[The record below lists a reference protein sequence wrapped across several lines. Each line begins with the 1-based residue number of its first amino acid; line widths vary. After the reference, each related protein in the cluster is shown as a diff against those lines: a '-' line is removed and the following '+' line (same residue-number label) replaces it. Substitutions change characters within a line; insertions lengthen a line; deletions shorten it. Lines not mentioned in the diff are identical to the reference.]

1 MRVKNGSRG
10 DSFTLLLV
18 NIVLG
23 VVLVVMAVMA
33 FLNPEENMVL
43 FPLIFFVAA
52 AMRFSNAVYS
62 FLNVEYEKKWKS
74 GGLRDL
80 ILGIVIFVL
89 GIIAAVGV
97 WS

>member
-43 FPLIFFVAA
+43 FPLILFTAF
-52 AMRFSNAVYS
+52 
-62 FLNVEYEKKWKS
+62 
-74 GGLRDL
+74 
-80 ILGIVIFVL
+80 
-89 GIIAAVGV
+89 
-97 WS
+97 